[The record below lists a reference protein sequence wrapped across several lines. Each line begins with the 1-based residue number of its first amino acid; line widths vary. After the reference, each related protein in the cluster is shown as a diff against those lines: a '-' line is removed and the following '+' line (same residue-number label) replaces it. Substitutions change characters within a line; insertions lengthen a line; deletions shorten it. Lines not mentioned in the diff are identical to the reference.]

1 MVISYDGDVT
11 LAISYND
18 DGKTWQWQSMVD

>member
-1 MVISYDGDVT
+1 MGQEGDGDVT

-18 DGKTWQWQSMVD
+18 DGRTWQWQSMVD